1 MLHQNY
7 ATYNKLFLFK
17 LYHLGISLDRRNNI
31 EYQNALRVQVK
42 TSSNR
47 TIPLVLNPEWT
58 VKDIKNTLAAIL
70 DVQDPESLGII
81 FSGREL
87 SNDVQVRQCDLGQQ
101 SILHA
106 VQIVQKKVNS
116 KSPLNEE
123 LVDLQITGEERK
135 SDQKIKANF
144 WVYCKDCS
152 STSVSSLQPGKLRV
166 RCHDCKETSILI
178 HRDPVSTMQKMCNV
192 QKIFCKFQF

>member
-1 MLHQNY
+1 M
-7 ATYNKLFLFK
+7 
-17 LYHLGISLDRRNNI
+17 
-31 EYQNALRVQVK
+31 K

-70 DVQDPESLGII
+70 DVKDPESLGII

-106 VQIVQKKVNS
+106 VQIVQKVNS

-123 LVDLQITGEERK
+123 LVDLQITGEDRQ

-152 STSVSSLQPGKLRV
+152 ANSDVNISSLQPGKLRV

-178 HRDPVSTMQKMCNV
+178 HRDPVSTYTKSLQVLKYQYCV
-192 QKIFCKFQF
+192 VFQR

>member
-1 MLHQNY
+1 MIWWVFW
-7 ATYNKLFLFK
+7 K
-17 LYHLGISLDRRNNI
+17 
-31 EYQNALRVQVK
+31 
-42 TSSNR
+42 
-47 TIPLVLNPEWT
+47 IPYLW
-58 VKDIKNTLAAIL
+58 KNTLAAIL
-70 DVQDPESLGII
+70 DVKDPESLGII

-106 VQIVQKKVNS
+106 VQIVQKVNS

-123 LVDLQITGEERK
+123 LVDLQITGEDRQ

-152 STSVSSLQPGKLRV
+152 ANSDVNISSLQPGKLRV

-178 HRDPVSTMQKMCNV
+178 HRDPVSTYTKSLQVFKYEYCV
-192 QKIFCKFQF
+192 VFQR